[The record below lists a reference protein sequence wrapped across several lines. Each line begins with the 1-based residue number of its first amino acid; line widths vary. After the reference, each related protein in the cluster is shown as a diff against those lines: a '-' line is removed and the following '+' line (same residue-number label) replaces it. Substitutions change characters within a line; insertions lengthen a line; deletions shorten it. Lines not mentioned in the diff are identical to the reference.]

1 MIIRKALI
9 SLLVLLIIITPA
21 CTSTVPK
28 SAEMHFQ
35 PKLTMHDEGVL
46 YFTLGITNE
55 GTGDFSGMDDAG
67 IQVVV
72 EDTSG
77 VVRNQLQLDSLE
89 DIPAGESIFP
99 LSYEAEY
106 EPGRYTVTLKGKNIS
121 SLTIPFEIR
130 KRGDDRILVVSPLY
144 LDPYT
149 ELTLSE
155 PDL

>member
-1 MIIRKALI
+1 MA
-9 SLLVLLIIITPA
+9 LLILFTHA
-21 CTSTVPK
+21 CAPRTPK
-28 SAEMHFQ
+28 STDLRIQ
-35 PKLTMHDEGVL
+35 PTLTMYDEGVL
-46 YFTLGITNE
+46 HFTLGITNE
-55 GTGDFSGMDDAG
+55 GKGDFSGMDDAA

-77 VVRNQLQLDSLE
+77 VVRNQLQLNSLE

-106 EPGRYTVTLKGKNIS
+106 EPGRYTVTLNGKNIS

-130 KRGDDRILVVSPLY
+130 KSGDDRILAVSPLY

-149 ELTLSE
+149 ELTVSE
-155 PDL
+155 TDL